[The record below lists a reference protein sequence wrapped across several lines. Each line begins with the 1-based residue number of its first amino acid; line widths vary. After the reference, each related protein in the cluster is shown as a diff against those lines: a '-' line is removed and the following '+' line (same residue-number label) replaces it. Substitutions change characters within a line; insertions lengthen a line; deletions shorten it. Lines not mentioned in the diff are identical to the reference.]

1 MQVGI
6 EATGPIYWFL
16 DLLEELGIDRHVGHP
31 ATTRAPEPRK
41 QKRRL
46 GEIDEIVH
54 AVIYLTETAFVT
66 GEVLRVDG
74 GQHAGKW

>member
-1 MQVGI
+1 VSYGI
-6 EATGPIYWFL
+6 RVNAVSAGIIDIPMNPEEIHAFL
-16 DLLEELGIDRHVGHP
+16 KTLEPMG
-31 ATTRAPEPRK
+31 
-41 QKRRL
+41 RL

-54 AVIYLTETAFVT
+54 AVIYLTEAAFVT